1 MKLTKFV
8 IQNFILMLIM
18 GTVYTWSV
26 FRVSVEEV
34 FSVGALAS
42 GVPYMVS
49 LFFYAVSM
57 MVSGWLTTPK
67 NTRKLAFIGTVM
79 IGLGWGIS
87 AWAPT
92 LWVLVIG
99 YGIIMG
105 YGVGLVYGVPVY
117 ILNKTSPKSGFHTG
131 IVLAG
136 FGASPLVTAPMV
148 GLFLNAT
155 NLAST
160 FLLMSVIAFLVLV
173 PLTWSLRLDEHQVQ
187 HQNEIINS
195 LDLKRF
201 SVFYLLFILA
211 TTFGLMMIGLSYR
224 IGVVNY
230 GFSETQTVIAVSIF
244 AFFNGI
250 ARPIFGWLMD
260 RYAFIWVAS
269 LSLLLLV
276 FASLIGLINNGQ
288 NVILFGVSM
297 GLYWFN
303 LGAWLAII
311 PALVKQ
317 AFGTYR
323 YAQRYGTL
331 FTAYGFGA
339 IVGTLLSGVVL
350 DVFPTTLL
358 LYGVIL
364 GLIVLMSALVALQ
377 HRIHQKTSQD
387 TV

>member
-1 MKLTKFV
+1 MKLLRFV

-42 GVPYMVS
+42 GFPYMVS
-49 LFFYAVSM
+49 LFFYALSM
-57 MVSGWLTTPK
+57 MISGWLTTPK
-67 NTRKLAFIGTVM
+67 NTRKLALIGTLM
-79 IGLGWGIS
+79 IALGWGIS
-87 AWAPT
+87 AWASA
-92 LWVLVIG
+92 LWVLVVG
-99 YGIIMG
+99 YGVIMG

-155 NLAST
+155 NLTST
-160 FLLMSVIAFLVLV
+160 FLLMSVIALVVLV
-173 PLTWSLRLDEHQVQ
+173 PMTWNLRLDARYIQQ
-187 HQNEIINS
+187 KNEIVNT
-195 LDLKRF
+195 LHLGRF
-201 SVFYLLFILA
+201 SVFYLLFMLA
-211 TTFGLMMIGLSYR
+211 TTIGLMMIGLSYR
-224 IGVVNY
+224 MGVVNY
-230 GFSETQTVIAVSIF
+230 GFAETQMVIAVSIF
-244 AFFNGI
+244 AFFNGL

-276 FASLIGLINNGQ
+276 FASVISFINIGQ
-288 NVILFGVSM
+288 SVFLFGVSM

-323 YAQRYGTL
+323 FAQRYGTL
-331 FTAYGFGA
+331 FTAYGLGA
-339 IVGTLLSGVVL
+339 IIGTLLSGFVL
-350 DVFPTTLL
+350 DVFPTTRL
-358 LYGVIL
+358 LY
-364 GLIVLMSALVALQ
+364 ALVFSLVIFMAVLVVVQ
-377 HRIHQKTSQD
+377 HQIHQKSSQAS
-387 TV
+387 